1 MLRLLA
7 VEPQRRVRA
16 VDGTCVFVD
25 VSEHRIVTVA
35 FLRFEGA
42 DALVARGPRRRGR
55 RYVWSAEGR
64 SGLADATRG
73 ERMIAT
79 VAAGIGAWSA
89 ASPIRSPIK
98 AHCRVYLVKT
108 T

>member
-7 VEPQRRVRA
+7 TEPQRRVRA

-25 VSEHRIVTVA
+25 VSGFTRLSERLA
-35 FLRFEGA
+35 RRGGREGA
-42 DALVARGPRRRGR
+42 EQLADV
-55 RYVWSAEGR
+55 SAKGR

-73 ERMIAT
+73 ARMIAT
-79 VAAGIGAWSA
+79 VAACIGAWSA

-98 AHCRVYLVKT
+98 AHCSVYLVKT